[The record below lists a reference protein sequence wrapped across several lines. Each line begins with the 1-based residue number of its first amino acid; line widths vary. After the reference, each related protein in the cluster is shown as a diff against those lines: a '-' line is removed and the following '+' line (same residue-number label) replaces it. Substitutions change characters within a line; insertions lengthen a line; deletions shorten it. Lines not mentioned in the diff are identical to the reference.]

1 MIVYAQGIVA
11 RDFEESFNEGRHQP
25 ARTVPIRQHRDDAA
39 VQLGCYG
46 CHLGKHSMQHP
57 LRNYSKGF
65 IDNAEELAGQFEG
78 YAKKGPEY
86 IVLASLTGVGAGAGR
101 DHGALC

>member
-1 MIVYAQGIVA
+1 
-11 RDFEESFNEGRHQP
+11 
-25 ARTVPIRQHRDDAA
+25 
-39 VQLGCYG
+39 
-46 CHLGKHSMQHP
+46 MQHP